1 MGVIKPTLT
10 IVSNAES
17 AATEK
22 GPLSIALNLTAKP
35 KDNTITIDN
44 VKSGIYDFT
53 NTTQVNL
60 FTDALEDGDTAGLH
74 GSFIYLKNTSP
85 GDHDIYIG
93 YEVTGTGPTSI
104 SGAGADDRVGTLKQG
119 EFLFMPYDYCGDF
132 VIQAENA
139 ACTLEW
145 WMFDRN

>member
-44 VKSGIYDFT
+44 DSGGNAT
-53 NTTQVNL
+53 AANL
-60 FTDALEDGDTAGLH
+60 
-74 GSFIYLKNTSP
+74 
-85 GDHDIYIG
+85 
-93 YEVTGTGPTSI
+93 VTGYLGYVNVTFGNGGSNP
-104 SGAGADDRVGTLKQG
+104 
-119 EFLFMPYDYCGDF
+119 
-132 VIQAENA
+132 
-139 ACTLEW
+139 
-145 WMFDRN
+145 